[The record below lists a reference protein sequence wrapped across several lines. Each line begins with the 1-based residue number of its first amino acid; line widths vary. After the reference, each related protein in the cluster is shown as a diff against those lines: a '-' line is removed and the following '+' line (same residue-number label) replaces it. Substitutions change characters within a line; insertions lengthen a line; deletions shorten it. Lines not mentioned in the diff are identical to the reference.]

1 MAGLEQGGDSGGK
14 TAGKHKKK
22 GKAKRVPIRIDM
34 TPLVDVAFLLLTFFM
49 LTTVFSK
56 PQTMEL
62 NLPPDDKTQVEVA
75 ESNLMT
81 LRVMA
86 DSTIW
91 HAMGSQPP
99 EKVEFSKFR
108 EFLLESNRSNPK
120 LITLVKVDRDGS
132 YALMVD
138 IMDELNLANVTR
150 FSLAQ
155 MTDKDKSVVD
165 KVRS

>member
-22 GKAKRVPIRIDM
+22 KSKRVPVRIDM
-34 TPLVDVAFLLLTFFM
+34 TPLVDIAFLLLTFFM

-62 NLPPDDKTQVEVA
+62 NLPPDDETQVEVA

-81 LRVMA
+81 LRIMA

-91 HAMGSQPP
+91 HAMGSKPP
-99 EKVEFSKFR
+99 EQVEFTKFR

-120 LITLVKVDRDGS
+120 LITLVKVAREGS

-155 MTDKDKSVVD
+155 MTDKDKSVVE

>member
-22 GKAKRVPIRIDM
+22 KKRVPIRIDM

-91 HAMGSQPP
+91 HAMGSKPP
-99 EKVEFSKFR
+99 EQVEFTKFR
-108 EFLLESNRSNPK
+108 EFLLESNRANPK

-132 YALMVD
+132 YSLMVD

-155 MTDKDKSVVD
+155 MTDKDKSVVE

>member
-22 GKAKRVPIRIDM
+22 KKRVGIRIDM

-81 LRVMA
+81 VRVMA

-91 HAMGSQPP
+91 QNMGTQPP
-99 EKVEFSKFR
+99 EEVKFSGLR
-108 EFLLESNRSNPK
+108 EFLLEKNRSNPK

-138 IMDELNLANVTR
+138 VMDELNLANVTR
-150 FSLAQ
+150 FSLAPL
-155 MTDKDKSVVD
+155 TDKDKSVVA

>member
-22 GKAKRVPIRIDM
+22 KSKRVPIRIDM
-34 TPLVDVAFLLLTFFM
+34 TPLVDIAFLLLTFFM

-75 ESNLMT
+75 ESNLLT

-86 DSTIW
+86 DSTVW
-91 HAMGSQPP
+91 HAMGSLPP
-99 EKVEFSKFR
+99 EQVEFSKLR
-108 EFLLESNRSNPK
+108 EFLLEKNRSNPK
-120 LITLVKVDRDGS
+120 LITLVKVSRDGS

-138 IMDELNLANVTR
+138 VMDELNLANVTR

-155 MTDKDKSVVD
+155 LTDKDKSVVD

>member
-22 GKAKRVPIRIDM
+22 KAKRVPIRIDM

-86 DSTIW
+86 DSTVW
-91 HAMGSQPP
+91 HAMGTAAPKQ
-99 EKVEFSKFR
+99 VEFSKLR
-108 EFLLESNRSNPK
+108 EFLLEANRANPK

-138 IMDELNLANVTR
+138 VMDELNLANVTR

-155 MTDKDKSVVD
+155 LTDKDKSVVE